1 MGLEAAAWTAVAMA
15 AIGSAVNVAN
25 EEKNRKLQHQAQDKQ
40 EEAAKKQLASEEEAQ
55 NRANRNEANIEGL
68 LDLPDSTGALGSG
81 TSLTG
86 ADGVQTDSSL
96 LGKGS
101 TLSKSTTLGS

>member
-1 MGLEAAAWTAVAMA
+1 MGVEAAVIGAALIGAATAAY
-15 AIGSAVNVAN
+15 N
-25 EEKNRKLQHQAQDKQ
+25 EDRSRKAQHQAQDKQ
-40 EEAAKKQLASEEEAQ
+40 EEAAKKQLDSEEEAQ